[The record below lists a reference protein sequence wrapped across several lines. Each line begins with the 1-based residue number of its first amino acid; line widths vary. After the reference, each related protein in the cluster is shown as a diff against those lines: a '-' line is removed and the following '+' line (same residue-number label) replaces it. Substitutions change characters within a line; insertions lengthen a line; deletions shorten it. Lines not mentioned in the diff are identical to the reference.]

1 MGAEGV
7 QPRKS
12 PSLFLFLLDQGNR
25 KALRFG
31 QQKFNLHEA
40 GQEFEPKARRPVP
53 GSADFCLITAAPL
66 EKLLEHLEVR
76 QCPQSV
82 PRAESSQG
90 TPVQSL

>member
-1 MGAEGV
+1 MLKV
-7 QPRKS
+7 SS
-12 PSLFLFLLDQGNR
+12 PGILPYFGLFPWEQGNR

-76 QCPQSV
+76 QAQSV
-82 PRAESSQG
+82 PRAVSSQG
-90 TPVQSL
+90 TQIQSP